1 MDFLREHFFVLLPII
16 IIINIA
22 LLVVALRHCL
32 KHQNYRC
39 GNRLIW
45 ICVIVLIQTIG
56 PILYFVF
63 GSEE

>member
-1 MDFLREHFFVLLPII
+1 MDFLREHFLILLPII
-16 IIINIA
+16 IINIT

-32 KHQNYRC
+32 KHQNYRY

-45 ICVIVLIQTIG
+45 VCVIVLIQIIG
-56 PILYFVF
+56 PISYFVF

>member
-1 MDFLREHFFVLLPII
+1 MDFLREHFLILLPII
-16 IIINIA
+16 IINIT

-45 ICVIVLIQTIG
+45 IFVIVLIQTIG
-56 PILYFVF
+56 PISYFVF

>member
-1 MDFLREHFFVLLPII
+1 MIADIREIGGDGLNIII
-16 IIINIA
+16 IIINIT

-45 ICVIVLIQTIG
+45 ICVI
-56 PILYFVF
+56 
-63 GSEE
+63 

>member
-1 MDFLREHFFVLLPII
+1 MDFLREHFLILLPII
-16 IIINIA
+16 IINIT

-32 KHQNYRC
+32 KHQNYRS

-45 ICVIVLIQTIG
+45 ICVIVLIQTI
-56 PILYFVF
+56 LYFVF

>member
-1 MDFLREHFFVLLPII
+1 MDFLREHFLILLPII
-16 IIINIA
+16 IINIT

-45 ICVIVLIQTIG
+45 NCVIVLIQTIG
-56 PILYFVF
+56 PISYFVF